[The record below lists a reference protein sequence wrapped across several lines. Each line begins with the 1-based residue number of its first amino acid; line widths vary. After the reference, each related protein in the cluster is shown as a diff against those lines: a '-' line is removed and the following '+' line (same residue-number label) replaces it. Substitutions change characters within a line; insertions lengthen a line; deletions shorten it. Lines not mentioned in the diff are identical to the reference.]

1 MFVSI
6 PTRSNRGFRWATAL
20 LCAALWVVYLWA
32 STRPQV
38 AEQALM
44 ARWGAL
50 TGGLLTAD
58 WPVASWADAGRG
70 LRLLTALFVHADWAH
85 LLGNLVFL
93 LIFGLPAERVL
104 GPWRLLVLFLAGGM
118 LANLATV
125 LVIDTPDRLVV
136 GASGAV
142 SAVIGTYLALFPR
155 AHLGVVLPLGLFLEF
170 VRAPASLLIG
180 IWALLQV
187 VFAYIG
193 PAFGAVAW
201 SAHIAGFA
209 FGVAFALAS
218 RRAIAR
224 RLRRQMG
231 Y

>member
-6 PTRSNRGFRWATAL
+6 PTRSRPALRWATPL
-20 LCAALWVVYLWA
+20 LCAILWAVYLWA
-32 STRPQV
+32 STRPAAV
-38 AEQALM
+38 EQELM

-50 TGGLLTAD
+50 TGGLAPGAL
-58 WPVASWADAGRG
+58 PASWADGERG

-93 LIFGLPAERVL
+93 LIFGLPAERVM
-104 GPWRLLVLFLAGGM
+104 GPLRLLALFLAGGAA
-118 LANLATV
+118 ANLATV
-125 LVIDTPDRLVV
+125 LVIDTPDRLVI

-142 SAVIGTYLALFPR
+142 SALIGAYLALFPR

-201 SAHIAGFA
+201 SAHAVGFA
-209 FGVAFALAS
+209 FGATFALFS

-224 RLRRQMG
+224 RLRRQKG